1 MTSQALYML
10 AYLIMNVTQQTLWY
24 CAFSALFPAK
34 LAPRFYFP
42 LVISL
47 NTFQF
52 YLACYPLAEHS
63 ALRIVISVAYFIFF
77 LLILHRG
84 KALRKLLAVLGIFI
98 TMALTEL
105 STFILSPTLSSYMQH
120 RDLCHLELIPF
131 YFVFI
136 FAQAL
141 FLLLMV
147 YAFRLLD
154 KRNEDRVS
162 ARDRLCYLL
171 LPINQFILLTVW
183 YYSYTFASAEE
194 FTPKKLLV
202 IVIVLI
208 FTVLTDLILFRL
220 ISRTAESAEL
230 RARNELMQEQIA
242 AKAKYYQLMAESYAN
257 MRQMRHDI
265 ANHICTI
272 HAMLENGERDEAEKY
287 VSELEETT
295 AVRSILSDCQNT
307 AVDAFMRERTDELT
321 QQGIALCADIHLPA
335 YCFVSDMDLITALG
349 NLLDN
354 AADACKQASEPRIT
368 LKVELADG
376 FLHIESE
383 NPCDPSGSKKERRI
397 SYMERGT
404 GSIILKSLAEKYHGS
419 YSSRINDGIYNNILV
434 LKESA
439 EHD

>member
-1 MTSQALYML
+1 M
-10 AYLIMNVTQQTLWY
+10 
-24 CAFSALFPAK
+24 
-34 LAPRFYFP
+34 
-42 LVISL
+42 
-47 NTFQF
+47 
-52 YLACYPLAEHS
+52 
-63 ALRIVISVAYFIFF
+63 
-77 LLILHRG
+77 
-84 KALRKLLAVLGIFI
+84 
-98 TMALTEL
+98 
-105 STFILSPTLSSYMQH
+105 
-120 RDLCHLELIPF
+120 
-131 YFVFI
+131 
-136 FAQAL
+136 
-141 FLLLMV
+141 
-147 YAFRLLD
+147 
-154 KRNEDRVS
+154 
-162 ARDRLCYLL
+162 RDRLCYLL

-321 QQGIALCADIHLPA
+321 QQGIALCADIH
-335 YCFVSDMDLITALG
+335 
-349 NLLDN
+349 
-354 AADACKQASEPRIT
+354 
-368 LKVELADG
+368 
-376 FLHIESE
+376 
-383 NPCDPSGSKKERRI
+383 
-397 SYMERGT
+397 
-404 GSIILKSLAEKYHGS
+404 
-419 YSSRINDGIYNNILV
+419 
-434 LKESA
+434 
-439 EHD
+439 